1 MDNTRVLEIPGARG
15 KVEVDGVL
23 GLLYKVRIDG
33 TVVKRSRGAWQIP
46 MRNGSVSKLS
56 ANGVIPGF
64 QTLYLDGKPILKM
77 GAHVPTRAK
86 VSMFAPVLLLLWPLV
101 GRVPV
106 VVLTITTILAFFM
119 FLMNIVFVKN
129 PTIPAGL
136 RIAMPAVNTLVIILA
151 LLVLF
156 GTRW

>member
-23 GLLYKVRIDG
+23 GLLYKVRVDG
-33 TVVKRSRGAWQIP
+33 AVVRRRRGHWVIP
-46 MRNGSVSKLS
+46 MRNRTEAKLS

-86 VSMFAPVLLLLWPLV
+86 IAMFAPVLLLLWPLI
-101 GRVPV
+101 GAVPTV
-106 VVLTITTILAFFM
+106 VFTITTVLAVLL
-119 FLMNIVFVKN
+119 FLMNIAFVKN
-129 PTIPAGL
+129 PTVPRAL
-136 RIAMPAVNTLVIILA
+136 RVAMPLFNTGVIIVALA
-151 LLVLF
+151 ILF

>member
-33 TVVKRSRGAWQIP
+33 TVIKRSRGAWQIP
-46 MRNGSVSKLS
+46 MRNGSVSKLTS
-56 ANGVIPGF
+56 NGVIPGF

-86 VSMFAPVLLLLWPLV
+86 TTMFAPALLLLWPIV
-101 GRVPV
+101 GAVPPFV
-106 VVLTITTILAFFM
+106 VTITTALAVFM

-136 RIAMPAVNTLVIILA
+136 RIAMPAVNSLIVIVA

>member
-23 GLLYKVRIDG
+23 GILYKVRIDG
-33 TVVKRSRGAWQIP
+33 TVVKRKRGAWQID
-46 MRNGSVSKLS
+46 MRNGSVARLTS
-56 ANGVIPGF
+56 NGVIPGF

-77 GAHVPTRAK
+77 GAHVPTRARIT
-86 VSMFAPVLLLLWPLV
+86 MYAPALLLLWPLIGAV
-101 GRVPV
+101 PPV
-106 VVLTITTILAFFM
+106 VTTITTILAVVM

-129 PTIPAGL
+129 PNIPTGL
-136 RIAMPAVNTLVIILA
+136 RVAMPAANVLVILLA
-151 LLVLF
+151 MLVLF